1 MLTLTNLEKKD
12 NSIQA
17 NRYAID
23 EDTLYGPKE
32 K

>member
-1 MLTLTNLEKKD
+1 MLSLSNLENKD
-12 NSIQA
+12 NSIQT